1 MPRSDVTG
9 QQPLRMRWETG
20 DGGPRGGKEIRKG
33 GGETDGSDGW
43 KNRSREARKEGGK
56 GSREEGNSRWRW
68 KDREKLRI

>member
-1 MPRSDVTG
+1 MAA
-9 QQPLRMRWETG
+9 
-20 DGGPRGGKEIRKG
+20 RGEERKSGK

-43 KNRSREARKEGGK
+43 KNRRREARKEGGK